1 MMKIVESESG
11 KFGVNHTHTHMSER
25 SSLDLA
31 SEFISTTFASKGIS
45 QMSQSQGNWPH
56 SLEEKGL

>member
-11 KFGVNHTHTHMSER
+11 KVGVNHTHTSER
-25 SSLDLA
+25 SSLELV

-45 QMSQSQGNWPH
+45 QMSQFQGNWPH